1 MILKNL
7 FIYGCSG
14 LHCCSWLSLVLASGG
29 YSLVVVYGPLISV
42 ASLNEE
48 YRLYEQGFQL
58 LWIVGLVVADGR
70 L

>member
-1 MILKNL
+1 ML
-7 FIYGCSG
+7 GSVATHG
-14 LHCCSWLSLVLASGG
+14 LSLTASWG